1 MLLRNSMSRNVTIRH
16 CVIDARNPLA
26 FLDVRRVPLLALQM
40 RELIRFGVAHFVV
53 LTNGISDEARHALVL
68 ATDLLPRRVGLA
80 ISDLAG
86 GSRHAALL
94 HATPHLAERFLLAE
108 GTSLFAGNLAPLLRD
123 GAADGPGVVVRE
135 LACPAGRTGISLC
148 DLRMIDAL
156 HGSAVPDADFMPGS
170 VPTTHATGWCVDIA
184 RSADLDRD
192 RADIAA
198 VLRRPALFLDRDGVL
213 NHDHGYVGTPERWQ
227 WVEGALDAVRLATDQ
242 GWHVF
247 VVTNQSGVAR
257 GYYSEAQAEH
267 MLTWMIEVVRAHGG
281 TVDDLRY
288 CPFHPQ
294 ADIPAYRRDSD
305 WRKPA
310 PGMLLNLLA
319 AWRLKPED
327 CIMIGDQISDRQAA
341 NAAGMRAE
349 IFHGGNLLEFV
360 GRVIGADNPF
370 ATFSAMG

>member
-1 MLLRNSMSRNVTIRH
+1 MSRNVTIRH

-227 WVEGALDAVRLATDQ
+227 WVEGALDAAPWTICVTARSIRKRTFRPIGAT
-242 GWHVF
+242 
-247 VVTNQSGVAR
+247 
-257 GYYSEAQAEH
+257 
-267 MLTWMIEVVRAHGG
+267 
-281 TVDDLRY
+281 
-288 CPFHPQ
+288 
-294 ADIPAYRRDSD
+294 
-305 WRKPA
+305 
-310 PGMLLNLLA
+310 
-319 AWRLKPED
+319 
-327 CIMIGDQISDRQAA
+327 
-341 NAAGMRAE
+341 
-349 IFHGGNLLEFV
+349 
-360 GRVIGADNPF
+360 VIGASRRP
-370 ATFSAMG
+370 ACC